1 MAIYRDERKR
11 KPIVLC
17 TVLILAIT
25 FAVVCIYAGYKK
37 DRAIEQGGTADP
49 PGMLVGVSYNRTSG
63 SVARRDFF
71 IQLSPEKV
79 VYSTYWLS
87 LIHI

>member
-49 PGMLVGVSYNRTSG
+49 PGMLVGVS
-63 SVARRDFF
+63 
-71 IQLSPEKV
+71 
-79 VYSTYWLS
+79 
-87 LIHI
+87 